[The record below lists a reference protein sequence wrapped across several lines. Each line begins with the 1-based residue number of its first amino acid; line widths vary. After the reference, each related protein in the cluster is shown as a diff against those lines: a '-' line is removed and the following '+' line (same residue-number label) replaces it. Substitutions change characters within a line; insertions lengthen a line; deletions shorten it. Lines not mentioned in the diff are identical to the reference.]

1 MKKPLKPVEMFL
13 AIGLAV
19 TLGACG
25 NSSTDAG
32 EGGEATENTTPA
44 QETVN
49 EGGEGGEGGA
59 TGNTD
64 VDYMSALGLM
74 KGHLI
79 VAKELMEQGKYD
91 QAEPHIGHPVEELYG
106 DIEGQLSQRKVDQFK
121 PQLNELHDLV
131 KSTPEKP
138 ETKEAYTQ
146 ALESIDEAIAAL
158 PETQRQSP
166 EFVLEVIDGLL
177 ATAGEEYEAA
187 IADGKIVEIVEYQDS
202 RGFVIYAED
211 LYQGIS
217 EQVSQENAEVG
228 KEIESSLTE
237 LKKAWP
243 SVNPPDTPVM
253 TPEEVTK
260 LLETINENSQKVS

>member
-1 MKKPLKPVEMFL
+1 MTKPLKPVEILL
-13 AIGLAV
+13 AIGLVA
-19 TLGACG
+19 TLGACEG
-25 NSSTDAG
+25 PSI
-32 EGGEATENTTPA
+32 EGGETTENTAPT
-44 QETVN
+44 QEAV
-49 EGGEGGEGGA
+49 GEGGEGGA
-59 TGNTD
+59 TGNAD

-79 VAKELMEQGKYD
+79 VAKELMDEGEYE

-106 DIEGQLSQRKVDQFK
+106 DVEDELSQRNVAEFK
-121 PQLNELHDLV
+121 PQLNELHDLI

-146 ALESIDEAIAAL
+146 ALESIDEAIAVL
-158 PETQRQSP
+158 PEAQLESP
-166 EFVLEVIDGLL
+166 EFVLGVIDGLL

-187 IADGKIVEIVEYQDS
+187 IADGKIVEIIEYQDS
-202 RGFVIYAED
+202 RGFVIYAEE

-217 EQVSQENAEVG
+217 EQVSQDNAEVG
-228 KEIESSLTE
+228 TQIESSLTE

-243 SVNPPDTPVM
+243 TVNPPDAPIM

-260 LLETINENSQKVS
+260 LIETIKENSQKVS